1 MVNQHFSGVVS
12 RPGNKGKRKSFKW
25 MEGEVNSLLRP
36 ESGGLARMAIGR
48 EAKLCHLLALDPGR
62 KTGSHPCPLHIGQ
75 LVEGVRGLDLESDSL
90 GLNLNSATN
99 RSDLPSLFPHFYNRR
114 NYTLTS
120 SVGWLL

>member
-12 RPGNKGKRKSFKW
+12 RPRNKGKTTSQ
-25 MEGEVNSLLRP
+25 
-36 ESGGLARMAIGR
+36 SGGLARMAIGQ
-48 EAKLCHLLALDPGR
+48 EAKLCQVLALEPGR

-75 LVEGVRGLDLESDSL
+75 LVAGVRGLDLESDSL
-90 GLNLNSATN
+90 GLNLNSAAN

-120 SVGWLL
+120 SGGCCEN